1 MRRVFTLLTLTVICV
16 AMSLSTAE
24 AQRHNNRHE
33 SERKESY
40 RGGGNS
46 GSRPSRS
53 PATGLNSQRAP
64 DVPTT
69 QESVPAQVRADLPV
83 RAIPVPRATVP
94 ALESTDPPALA
105 IPAIM

>member
-1 MRRVFTLLTLTVICV
+1 
-16 AMSLSTAE
+16 MSRNARNRIAAE
-24 AQRHNNRHE
+24 ETPVPVHHAHL
-33 SERKESY
+33 
-40 RGGGNS
+40 
-46 GSRPSRS
+46 P
-53 PATGLNSQRAP
+53 TGLNSQRAP